1 MLMFLNL
8 HDIIGNPVSVQ
19 RRSSLT
25 ASLGKRS
32 REEDLRLPQDTH
44 LAIARCQK
52 WARFWAFIIVLKQ
65 EVRWGYLKTRNRL
78 RNVTLQRGA

>member
-8 HDIIGNPVSVQ
+8 HDIIGNPQSEQ

-52 WARFWAFIIVLKQ
+52 WARFWAFIFDKKNGKKN
-65 EVRWGYLKTRNRL
+65 ES
-78 RNVTLQRGA
+78 

>member
-52 WARFWAFIIVLKQ
+52 WARFWAFIFDKKNGKKN
-65 EVRWGYLKTRNRL
+65 ES
-78 RNVTLQRGA
+78 

>member
-8 HDIIGNPVSVQ
+8 HDIIGNPQSEQ

-25 ASLGKRS
+25 VSSLKKRS

-52 WARFWAFIIVLKQ
+52 WVAVL
-65 EVRWGYLKTRNRL
+65 GFYF
-78 RNVTLQRGA
+78 

>member
-8 HDIIGNPVSVQ
+8 HDIIGNPQSEQ

-32 REEDLRLPQDTH
+32 REEDLQDTH

-52 WARFWAFIIVLKQ
+52 WARV
-65 EVRWGYLKTRNRL
+65 
-78 RNVTLQRGA
+78 